1 MPGAAGAVAGLVPPG
16 LPVVAALGVRLRGSR
31 RSMTVAGVHPARF
44 ADWSAR
50 PAGSVAPLM
59 SKRTKKATHRAR
71 KKKANHGRKP
81 NRGRNS

>member
-1 MPGAAGAVAGLVPPG
+1 MGFPDGRVDQGHQLTSTG
-16 LPVVAALGVRLRGSR
+16 
-31 RSMTVAGVHPARF
+31 
-44 ADWSAR
+44 
-50 PAGSVAPLM
+50 AGSPLTDSLDPLM